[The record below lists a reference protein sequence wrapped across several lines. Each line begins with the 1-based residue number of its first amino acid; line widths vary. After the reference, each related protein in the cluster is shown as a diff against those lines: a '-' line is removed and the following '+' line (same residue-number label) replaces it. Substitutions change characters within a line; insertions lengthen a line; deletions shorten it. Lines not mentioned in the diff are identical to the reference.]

1 MEKEYVR
8 LSSKINIIVNK
19 TKFMVFNRQEHAEAS
34 LHLNNQRIEEVN
46 KQFYGTNMTS
56 IEKWDRG

>member
-8 LSSKINIIVNK
+8 LSSTININVIK
-19 TKFMVFNRQEHAEAS
+19 TKCMVFNRQELTEAS

-56 IEKWDRG
+56 IEK